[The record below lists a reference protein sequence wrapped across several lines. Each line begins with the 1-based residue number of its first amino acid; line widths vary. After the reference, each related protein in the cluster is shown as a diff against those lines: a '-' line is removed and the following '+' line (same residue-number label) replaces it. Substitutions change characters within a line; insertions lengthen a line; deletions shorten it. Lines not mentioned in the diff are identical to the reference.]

1 MQLKCLLY
9 FRFYST
15 LTVNLIPSSIK
26 TKGESCSSCI
36 VIEVFI
42 EEGDENVITVTSAK
56 GGSDEIRLCWQRS
69 KCLLAL
75 QTTIDYP

>member
-1 MQLKCLLY
+1 MNLKCRLY
-9 FRFYST
+9 FEFYSN
-15 LTVNLIPSSIK
+15 LTVKLIPSSIK
-26 TKGESCSSCI
+26 TKGESSPSCI
-36 VIEVFI
+36 VI